1 VDFIVVNLAITVRK
15 KGISLP
21 FQLFKPIRENFKLA
35 FQEAIGCIDDNGHC
49 LNGDNCLCKKSFGQ
63 LLSSNREAVR
73 RYQKPPLPFVFDIP
87 VLDKPNPP
95 EIELGLVLVG
105 TAMNDLT
112 TYIAALQRLFDGSRR
127 GLSGFELVSIESKSG
142 MGDRKLLFKSDGFI
156 DLSLLSLISAED
168 IKDAFKITRDISFNF
183 ITPVR
188 ILHNGRALQKGVP
201 FNILMGGLFRRI
213 SSLAFY
219 YSKEMDEDFKWLVKQ
234 SQDIELIESDLLWEN
249 FGGSFQGLTGKM
261 RFEGDLTDFMP
272 FIKLGELLHMGKGAT
287 YGMGQYFLS

>member
-1 VDFIVVNLAITVRK
+1 MDFIVVNLAITVRK